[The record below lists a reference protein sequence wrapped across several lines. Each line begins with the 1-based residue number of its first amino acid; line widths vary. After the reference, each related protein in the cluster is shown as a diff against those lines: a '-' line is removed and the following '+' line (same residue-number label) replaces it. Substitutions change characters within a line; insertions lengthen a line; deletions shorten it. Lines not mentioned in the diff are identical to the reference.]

1 MSNTI
6 SGEIWTSTVTP
17 SLPPRAWRLLGRAV
31 LWLGLALTAGFLV
44 EVPALWPAFV
54 AGFKAGRAHVPV
66 PHIVLVAWPLLTQ
79 FAIFVGYGVLL
90 IGAVRGT
97 RWAVSRDEGLADRPM
112 QQCATIVWLTV
123 LQVGWLLILMA
134 LRGLARHHGLPTPT
148 IPMTLTMPATFGLS
162 VLKIAEICVVA
173 PAVEE
178 LFFRGWLWTA
188 LRRIWGP
195 VPTALCTGGLFLL
208 MHAPGGKARLFIL
221 LPITI
226 ILSVARHRGDS
237 VRASLTVHMVNN
249 GVVAAEV
256 WLLPL
261 LLGAA

>member
-1 MSNTI
+1 
-6 SGEIWTSTVTP
+6 
-17 SLPPRAWRLLGRAV
+17 
-31 LWLGLALTAGFLV
+31 
-44 EVPALWPAFV
+44 
-54 AGFKAGRAHVPV
+54 
-66 PHIVLVAWPLLTQ
+66 LTQ

-97 RWAVSRDEGLADRPM
+97 RWAVSQDEGLADRPM
-112 QQCATIVWLTV
+112 QRRASIVWLTV
-123 LQVGWLLILMA
+123 LQMGWLLILVA
-134 LRGLARHHGLPTPT
+134 LRLAARHHGLPARA

-162 VLKIAEICVVA
+162 VLKVAEICLVA
-173 PAVEE
+173 PVVEE

-208 MHAPGGKARLFIL
+208 THAPDGRTRLFIL

-237 VRASLTVHMVNN
+237 VRASLMVHAVNN
-249 GVVAAEV
+249 GAVAAEV